1 MASERNRTEEKK
13 TYTVGEIAEML
24 GISDKVAY
32 TLVKSGQFKY
42 VRVGRAIRKQ
52 TQSPNHRTPPQIP
65 IECRRYQRTNH
76 TYVCS
81 YYFFSFTTHVLYIYF
96 TRKPVNIQDLY
107 FPRRKGKILRLARS
121 GRGLGQRPI

>member
-42 VRVGRAIRKQ
+42 VRSSRV
-52 TQSPNHRTPPQIP
+52 HRQP
-65 IECRRYQRTNH
+65 
-76 TYVCS
+76 
-81 YYFFSFTTHVLYIYF
+81 
-96 TRKPVNIQDLY
+96 
-107 FPRRKGKILRLARS
+107 
-121 GRGLGQRPI
+121 LG

>member
-42 VRVGRAIRKQ
+42 VRVGRAIRVSEAPSTVGWNQINQQGEDSIWQQSSREKQ
-52 TQSPNHRTPPQIP
+52 SIP
-65 IECRRYQRTNH
+65 LST
-76 TYVCS
+76 
-81 YYFFSFTTHVLYIYF
+81 
-96 TRKPVNIQDLY
+96 
-107 FPRRKGKILRLARS
+107 GM
-121 GRGLGQRPI
+121 

>member
-42 VRVGRAIRKQ
+42 VRVGIRVSK
-52 TQSPNHRTPPQIP
+52 SSFDSWLEPN
-65 IECRRYQRTNH
+65 
-76 TYVCS
+76 
-81 YYFFSFTTHVLYIYF
+81 
-96 TRKPVNIQDLY
+96 
-107 FPRRKGKILRLARS
+107 
-121 GRGLGQRPI
+121 

>member
-42 VRVGRAIRKQ
+42 VRVGRAIRVSESACKSFVTRQ
-52 TQSPNHRTPPQIP
+52 DMNVWTSIRSAISPRS
-65 IECRRYQRTNH
+65 TN
-76 TYVCS
+76 S
-81 YYFFSFTTHVLYIYF
+81 
-96 TRKPVNIQDLY
+96 N
-107 FPRRKGKILRLARS
+107 
-121 GRGLGQRPI
+121 